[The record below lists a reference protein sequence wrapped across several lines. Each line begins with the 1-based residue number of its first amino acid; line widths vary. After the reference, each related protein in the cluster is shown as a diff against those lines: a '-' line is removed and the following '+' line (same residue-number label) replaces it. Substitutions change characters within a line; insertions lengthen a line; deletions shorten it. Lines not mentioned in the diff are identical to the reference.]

1 MSSWGE
7 AIAEVNKVAE
17 DEGRSE
23 VVKTTDQIKTVED
36 QGEDVKPEN
45 VEIEES
51 SKPEVN
57 NNGSTKPKA
66 PNDVKPDGSEISD
79 EVRAKIVSEIEAK
92 YADYENLKK
101 TSEEYIALKAQVDA
115 FEADPKSFIEKNFP
129 QFKYQATE
137 KTIDEKIRELKK
149 KFGPD
154 FVYDPSEARDP
165 DSASFKYDYEYDR
178 IKQEHMQEEVSRKF
192 EIQKSMEENRKRIQE
207 SLGSVARSIEKVK
220 SDYGLKDDVMNKFVQ
235 EHMSIKDDPI
245 KQFESWLLLKVKA
258 EYGLNKT
265 AERMKAQDQ
274 IEKEKADKLKS
285 TPVSGKSASKSRSD
299 DDRDFDFLFQKQTR
313 SGY

>member
-23 VVKTTDQIKTVED
+23 VLKSQEQPKVVDNHDED
-36 QGEDVKPEN
+36 HREIQVGEGEELKQEPKDVGSEQPKGSDVK
-45 VEIEES
+45 
-51 SKPEVN
+51 
-57 NNGSTKPKA
+57 A
-66 PNDVKPDGSEISD
+66 PQSLEISD
-79 EVRAKIVSEIEAK
+79 EVRAKIAAEVEAK
-92 YADYENLKK
+92 YSDYENLKK
-101 TSEEYIALKAQVDA
+101 TNEEYIALKAQVDA

-258 EYGLNKT
+258 EYGLNKV

-274 IEKEKADKLKS
+274 IEKEKADALKS

-299 DDRDFDFLFQKQTR
+299 DDRDFDFLFTKQTR